1 MKFIPVIVLSIIIIV
16 LSLRLLIY
24 RRQVNN
30 LSRHVAFMNEK
41 GTHATLTSDLQ
52 PRELVNLMKEIDKL
66 SENSRKS
73 KTEMKKREQLIRE
86 TITGLSHDIRTPL
99 TSLNGYFD
107 LLMQEDTTL
116 EAKEKYAAIIKHRI
130 SSLEGILEELFT
142 YAKVSNEEYTYQIER
157 LDMNELVSEVCFSF
171 YDVFKEAG
179 YEPKVSFVEEPLM
192 VDANAEA
199 ITRIVQ
205 NVVKNALAH
214 GEGYIK
220 LSLEKDENNA
230 VFRCANRTSEDNIDL
245 SMLFNRFYKASNSRK
260 SAGTGLGLAIS
271 KELSEKTGGKL
282 SASLEG
288 DIFEIALSYELR

>member
-179 YEPKVSFVEEPLM
+179 YEPKVSFAEEPLM

>member
-230 VFRCANRTSEDNIDL
+230 VFRCVNRTSEDNIDL